1 MNISTKMIGCYKI
14 DDDGLNLFYGF
25 YLKVDIVKM
34 VLGKL
39 FSCGEKNWGNYK
51 SWISTTALT
60 SQLYKYNPIRC
71 GVLWGDRGHWAMSG
85 EQ

>member
-39 FSCGEKNWGNYK
+39 FSCGEKKWGNYK
-51 SWISTTALT
+51 SWISTTVLT

-71 GVLWGDRGHWAMSG
+71 GVLWGDRG
-85 EQ
+85 Q